1 MGLLAVFVTVSGHV
15 GVTVAVSVIVLR
27 TLWCTQVDPI
37 DVIWHCSKC
46 TPYAKECARPPQQ
59 LDALSSL

>member
-1 MGLLAVFVTVSGHV
+1 MGLLAVSVTVSV
-15 GVTVAVSVIVLR
+15 IVIVIVAVSVTVLR
-27 TLWCTQVDPI
+27 TLWCTQVAPI

-46 TPYAKECARPPQQ
+46 TAYAKECARPPQQ